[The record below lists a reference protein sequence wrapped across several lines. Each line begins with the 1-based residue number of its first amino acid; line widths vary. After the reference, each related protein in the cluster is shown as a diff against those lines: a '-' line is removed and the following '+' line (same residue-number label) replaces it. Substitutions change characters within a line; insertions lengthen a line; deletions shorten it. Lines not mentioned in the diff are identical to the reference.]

1 MNTEQ
6 KMKISNTTI
15 KLAKQQFKSKIV
27 DETIFLLKKENLAL
41 IYGEFIDD
49 SDNEELKECLL
60 FIINREQSKL

>member
-1 MNTEQ
+1 
-6 KMKISNTTI
+6 MKISNTTI

-27 DETIFLLKKENLAL
+27 DEAIFLLKKENLAL

>member
-1 MNTEQ
+1 M
-6 KMKISNTTI
+6 MKVSNTTI

-27 DETIFLLKKENLAL
+27 NRAVYLLGKESLSV

-60 FIINREQSKL
+60 FILKRENHD

>member
-1 MNTEQ
+1 
-6 KMKISNTTI
+6 MKVSNTTI

-27 DETIFLLKKENLAL
+27 DRAVYLLGKESLSV

-60 FIINREQSKL
+60 FILRRENHD